1 MPEEDFF
8 MGDHAVGDDFGGDDL
23 GPGEYVG
30 EDGEDGSPDA
40 QAGLGPAGS
49 DGGRHIAFDPRR
61 APNERALI
69 MAMTDAD
76 GEGGMLDY
84 FDQAAL
90 KNWAGPEH
98 WKLRKTIRRRS
109 PLSVP
114 QFGITSD
121 TITLFCTADTTDAA
135 AASKP
140 KREKKEAFKIDFLS
154 PVEKELKEIAKEL
167 FAPVT
172 RGAGITLPKY
182 SSGKSKKGK
191 KGKGKEKQHDHTL
204 PEDMHFSS
212 RQLVTLFLK
221 PKFSVSLL
229 LITLSSVNSTISVV
243 EDAWPARPTKREWR
257 RRNR

>member
-1 MPEEDFF
+1 
-8 MGDHAVGDDFGGDDL
+8 MGDHAVGDDLGGDDL
-23 GPGEYVG
+23 GPGGYGG
-30 EDGEDGSPDA
+30 EDDENGSADA
-40 QAGLGPAGS
+40 QAGLGPAGNDS
-49 DGGRHIAFDPRR
+49 GRHIAFDPRR

-84 FDQAAL
+84 FGQSIL

-109 PLSVP
+109 VFFLN
-114 QFGITSD
+114 FGITFD
-121 TITLFCTADTTDAA
+121 TYTFVCTADTTEAV

-154 PVEKELKEIAKEL
+154 PAEKDLKDTAKEL

-172 RGAGITLPKY
+172 RGAGLTLPKY
-182 SSGKSKKGK
+182 SSGRASKRKKVKS
-191 KGKGKEKQHDHTL
+191 KEKQHDHTL
-204 PEDMHFSS
+204 PDDMHFSS

-221 PKFSVSLL
+221 PKFSVSLPWM
-229 LITLSSVNSTISVV
+229 ILSIVNSTISTV
-243 EDAWPARPTKREWR
+243 EDAWPAGPSKREW
-257 RRNR
+257 